1 MTDDGPLLR
10 GKNMVK
16 SDYMKIAI
24 FETKPWEK
32 KFFNK
37 ALKDFDLIFIK
48 EPVSSENCQ
57 LADGCEVISTFI
69 TSKLTA
75 EIINKLPKLKIIA
88 TRSTGFDHIDIKACA
103 AKNVAVCNVPFYG
116 ENTVAEHAFALIL
129 TLSRNIHKSYLRTTR
144 GDYTIEGLKGFD
156 LKGKTLGVIGA
167 GHIGLHLI
175 KMARGF
181 DMKALAYDM
190 NRNDFQADVLGF
202 KYVSLE
208 ELLKNSDIISL
219 HVPENPATHHL
230 INKNNIKLIKKGAIL
245 INTARGGVI
254 ETEALIEALDKKI
267 LAGAG
272 LDVLEGENLVME
284 EKQLAFD
291 KKTAEEML
299 SLAKDHILFARE
311 NVIFTPH
318 IAFYSEE
325 AIRRIMEVTAE
336 NIKSFIEKNIKNIVK
351 VN

>member
-1 MTDDGPLLR
+1 
-10 GKNMVK
+10 
-16 SDYMKIAI
+16 MKIAI

-37 ALKDFDLIFIK
+37 ALKDHDLKFIK
-48 EPVSSENCQ
+48 EPINSANCQ
-57 LADGCEVISTFI
+57 LAGDCGIISTFI
-69 TSKLTA
+69 ASKVND
-75 EIINKLPKLKIIA
+75 EILNQLPGLKMIA
-88 TRSTGFDHIDIKACA
+88 TRSTGFDHIDIKACQN
-103 AKNVAVCNVPFYG
+103 KNITVCNVPFYG

-129 TLSRNIHKSYLRTTR
+129 TLSRNIHKAYLRTTR

-156 LKGKTLGVIGA
+156 LRGKTLGVIGA

-175 KMARGF
+175 KMGRGF
-181 DMKALAYDM
+181 DMKALAFDA

-202 KYVSLE
+202 KYVDLE

-219 HVPENPATHHL
+219 HVPDNSATHHL

-284 EKQLAFD
+284 EKHMAFD

-299 SLAKDHILFARE
+299 ALAKDHILFSRE

-318 IAFYSEE
+318 IAFYSQE
-325 AIRRIMEVTAE
+325 AIERIMEVTGD
-336 NIKSFIEKNIKNIVK
+336 NINSFMAGQSKNTIK
-351 VN
+351 

>member
-1 MTDDGPLLR
+1 MLHMHENI
-10 GKNMVK
+10 KNN
-16 SDYMKIAI
+16 KIAI

-37 ALKDFDLIFIK
+37 ALKGNNLLFIK
-48 EPVSSENCQ
+48 EPISLANCR
-57 LADGCEVISTFI
+57 LAEGREIISTFI
-69 TSKLTA
+69 ASKING
-75 EIINKLPKLKIIA
+75 EILNKLPSLKMIA

-103 AKNVAVCNVPFYG
+103 SKNVAVCNVPFYG

-129 TLSRNIHKSYLRTTR
+129 TLSRNIHKAYLRTTR
-144 GDYTIEGLKGFD
+144 GDYTVEGLKGFD
-156 LKGKTLGVIGA
+156 LRGKTLGVIGA

-181 DMKALAYDM
+181 DMKVLAFDA
-190 NRNDFQADVLGF
+190 NRHDFQADVLGF
-202 KYVSLE
+202 KYVSLD

-219 HVPENPATHHL
+219 HVPDNPATHHL
-230 INKNNIKLIKKGAIL
+230 INKNSIKLIKKGAIL
-245 INTARGGVI
+245 INTARGGVV
-254 ETEALIEALDKKI
+254 ETGALIEALDKKI

-291 KKTAEEML
+291 KKTADEML
-299 SLAKDHILFARE
+299 VLAKDHILFSRD

-325 AIRRIMEVTAE
+325 AIKRIMEVTAD
-336 NIKSFIEKNIKNIVK
+336 NINYFIKKNAKNTVC
-351 VN
+351 

>member
-1 MTDDGPLLR
+1 
-10 GKNMVK
+10 
-16 SDYMKIAI
+16 MKIAI

-32 KFFNK
+32 KFFNR
-37 ALKDFDLIFIK
+37 ALKGQNLVYIK
-48 EPVSSENCQ
+48 EPLSLEN
-57 LADGCEVISTFI
+57 LAPAADCEIVSTFI
-69 TSKLTA
+69 ASKVKS
-75 EIINKLPKLKIIA
+75 EILNKLPGLKMIA
-88 TRSTGFDHIDIKACA
+88 TRSTGFDHIDIKVCKH
-103 AKNVAVCNVPFYG
+103 KNITVCNVPFYG

-129 TLSRNIHKSYLRTTR
+129 TLSRNIHKAYLRTTR
-144 GDYTIEGLKGFD
+144 GDYRIEGLKGFD
-156 LKGKTLGVIGA
+156 LRGKTLGVIGA

-181 DMKALAYDM
+181 DMKILAFD
-190 NRNDFQADVLGF
+190 NNHNDFQADVLGF
-202 KYVSLE
+202 KYVSLA

-219 HVPENPATHHL
+219 HVPDNQATHHL

-245 INTARGGVI
+245 INTARGGVV
-254 ETEALIEALDKKI
+254 ETGALIEALDKKI

-291 KKTAEEML
+291 EKTAEEML
-299 SLAKDHILFARE
+299 ALAKDHILFSRD

-325 AIRRIMEVTAE
+325 AIKRIMEVTAD
-336 NIKSFIEKNIKNIVK
+336 NIKSFMANNIKNK
-351 VN
+351 V

>member
-1 MTDDGPLLR
+1 
-10 GKNMVK
+10 
-16 SDYMKIAI
+16 MKIII
-24 FETKPWEK
+24 FETKSWEK

-37 ALKDFDLIFIK
+37 ALKGHDLKFIK
-48 EPVSSENCQ
+48 EPISLENCQ
-57 LADGCEVISTFI
+57 LAGGAEVISVFI
-69 TSKLTA
+69 TSKVTA
-75 EIINKLPKLKIIA
+75 EILNKLPNLKLIA
-88 TRSTGFDHIDIKACA
+88 TRSTGFDHIDLAVCKE
-103 AKNVAVCNVPFYG
+103 KGVVVCNVPFYG

-156 LKGKTLGVIGA
+156 LRGKTLGVIGA

-175 KMARGF
+175 KMGRGF
-181 DMKALAYDM
+181 DMKVLAYDN
-190 NRNDFQADVLGF
+190 NRDDWQADVLGF
-202 KYVSLE
+202 KYVGLE
-208 ELLKNSDIISL
+208 ELLRNSDIISL
-219 HVPENPATHHL
+219 HVPDNQATHHL
-230 INKNNIKLIKKGAIL
+230 INKSNIGQIKKGAIL

-254 ETEALIEALDKKI
+254 ETGALIEALDKKI
-267 LAGAG
+267 LAGVG

-299 SLAKDHILFARE
+299 ALAKDHILFSRE

-325 AIRRIMEVTAE
+325 AIRRIMEVTAD
-336 NIKSFIEKNIKNIVK
+336 NINNFSVGQAKNIVK
-351 VN
+351 

>member
-1 MTDDGPLLR
+1 
-10 GKNMVK
+10 
-16 SDYMKIAI
+16 MKIAL

-37 ALKDFDLIFIK
+37 ALKGHDLKFIK
-48 EPVSSENCQ
+48 EPISLDNCQ
-57 LADGCEVISTFI
+57 LAGDCEIISTFI
-69 TSKLTA
+69 ASKVNSEIISKLP
-75 EIINKLPKLKIIA
+75 NLKLIA
-88 TRSTGFDHIDIKACA
+88 TRSTGFDHIDVKVCQNKKI
-103 AKNVAVCNVPFYG
+103 AVCNVPFYG

-156 LKGKTLGVIGA
+156 LRGKTLGVIGA

-175 KMARGF
+175 KMGRGF
-181 DMKALAYDM
+181 DMKVLAYD
-190 NRNDFQADVLGF
+190 NNKNDFQADALGF
-202 KYVSLE
+202 KYVGLP

-219 HVPENPATHHL
+219 HVPDNPATHHL

-299 SLAKDHILFARE
+299 ALAKDHILFSRD

-336 NIKSFIEKNIKNIVK
+336 NIINFAAGSPKNAVQI
-351 VN
+351 

>member
-1 MTDDGPLLR
+1 
-10 GKNMVK
+10 
-16 SDYMKIAI
+16 MKIAI

-37 ALKDFDLIFIK
+37 ALKGQALAFVK
-48 EPVSSENCQ
+48 EPISPANCQ
-57 LADGCEVISTFI
+57 LAKDCEIISTFI
-69 TSKLTA
+69 SSKVNN
-75 EIINKLPKLKIIA
+75 EILNKLPKLKMIA
-88 TRSTGFDHIDIKACA
+88 TRSTGFDHIDLKAC
-103 AKNVAVCNVPFYG
+103 KNKNIAVCNVPFYG

-129 TLSRNIHKSYLRTTR
+129 TLSRNIHKAYLRTTR
-144 GDYTIEGLKGFD
+144 GDYSVEGLKGFD
-156 LKGKTLGVIGA
+156 LRGKTLGVIGA
-167 GHIGLHLI
+167 GHIGLHLV
-175 KMARGF
+175 KMGRGF
-181 DMKALAYDM
+181 DMKVLAFDNCKNY
-190 NRNDFQADVLGF
+190 FQADFLGF
-202 KYVSLE
+202 KYVSLA

-219 HVPENPATHHL
+219 HVPDNQATHHL

-245 INTARGGVI
+245 INTARGGVV

-299 SLAKDHILFARE
+299 ALAKDHILFSRD

-325 AIRRIMEVTAE
+325 AIRRIMEVTAD
-336 NIKSFIEKNIKNIVK
+336 NIKCFMEKNGKNTVL
-351 VN
+351 

>member
-1 MTDDGPLLR
+1 
-10 GKNMVK
+10 
-16 SDYMKIAI
+16 MKVAI

-37 ALKDFDLIFIK
+37 ALKGHDLKFIK
-48 EPVSSENCQ
+48 EPISLDNCR
-57 LADGCEVISTFI
+57 LAEDSQILSTFI
-69 TSKLTA
+69 ASKVNS
-75 EIINKLPKLKIIA
+75 EIINKLPSLKMIA
-88 TRSTGFDHIDIKACA
+88 TRSTGFDHIDLKACQN
-103 AKNVAVCNVPFYG
+103 KNIAVCNVPFYG

-129 TLSRNIHKSYLRTTR
+129 TLSRNIHKAYLRTTR

-156 LKGKTLGVIGA
+156 LRGKTLGVIGA

-175 KMARGF
+175 KMGRGF
-181 DMKALAYDM
+181 DMKVLAYD
-190 NRNDFQADVLGF
+190 NNKNDFQAEVLGF
-202 KYVSLE
+202 RYVSLA

-219 HVPENPATHHL
+219 HVPDNQATHHL
-230 INKNNIKLIKKGAIL
+230 INKNNIKLIKRGAIL
-245 INTARGGVI
+245 INTARGGVV

-291 KKTAEEML
+291 KKTAEEL
-299 SLAKDHILFARE
+299 LALAKDHILFSRD

-325 AIRRIMEVTAE
+325 AIRRIMEVTGD
-336 NIKSFIEKNIKNIVK
+336 NINSFIAGQPKNIVK
-351 VN
+351 

>member
-1 MTDDGPLLR
+1 
-10 GKNMVK
+10 
-16 SDYMKIAI
+16 MKIAI

-37 ALKDFDLIFIK
+37 ALKGKELEFIK
-48 EPVSSENCQ
+48 EPINLTNCQ
-57 LADGCEVISTFI
+57 AALESEVLSVFIASKISQ
-69 TSKLTA
+69 
-75 EIINKLPKLKIIA
+75 EILNKLPKLKLIA
-88 TRSTGFDHIDIKACA
+88 TRSTGFDHIDLAAC
-103 AKNVAVCNVPFYG
+103 KKKGIAVCNVPFYG

-129 TLSRNIHKSYLRTTR
+129 TLSRNIHKAYLRTTR

-156 LKGKTLGVIGA
+156 LRGKTLGVIGA

-181 DMKALAYDM
+181 DMKALAYDN

-202 KYVSLE
+202 KYASLE

-219 HVPENPATHHL
+219 HVPDNPATHHL
-230 INKNNIKLIKKGAIL
+230 INKNNIKLIKKGALL

-254 ETEALIEALDKKI
+254 ETEAMIEALDKGI

-299 SLAKDHILFARE
+299 ALAKDHLLFSRD

-336 NIKSFIEKNIKNIVK
+336 NIISFASGQVKNAVK
-351 VN
+351 

>member
-1 MTDDGPLLR
+1 MIIYR
-10 GKNMVK
+10 H
-16 SDYMKIAI
+16 MKIAI

-32 KFFNK
+32 KFFK
-37 ALKDFDLIFIK
+37 KILKGQVLEFIK
-48 EPVSSENCQ
+48 EPVSLDNLS
-57 LADGCEVISTFI
+57 AVKDCEVISTFI
-69 TSKLTA
+69 ASKVTA
-75 EIINKLPKLKIIA
+75 EILSKLPKLKMIA

-103 AKNVAVCNVPFYG
+103 AKNIAVCNVPFYG

-156 LKGKTLGVIGA
+156 LRGKTLGVIGA

-181 DMKALAYDM
+181 DMKVLAFDA
-190 NRNDFQADVLGF
+190 NRNDFQADILGF
-202 KYVSLE
+202 KYAGLE
-208 ELLKNSDIISL
+208 ELLKSSDIISL
-219 HVPENPATHHL
+219 HVPDNPATHHL
-230 INKNNIKLIKKGAIL
+230 INKNNIKLIKRGAIL
-245 INTARGGVI
+245 INTARGGVV
-254 ETEALIEALDKKI
+254 ETEALIQALDKKI

-299 SLAKDHILFARE
+299 ALAKDHILFSRD

-318 IAFYSEE
+318 IAFYSQE
-325 AIRRIMEVTAE
+325 AIERIMEVTAD
-336 NIKSFIEKNIKNIVK
+336 NINSFIAGQLKNTVK
-351 VN
+351 

>member
-1 MTDDGPLLR
+1 
-10 GKNMVK
+10 
-16 SDYMKIAI
+16 MKISI
-24 FETKPWEK
+24 FEIKPWEK

-37 ALKDFDLIFIK
+37 ALKGHNLDFIK
-48 EPVSSENCQ
+48 EPISLENYQSSGDC
-57 LADGCEVISTFI
+57 
-69 TSKLTA
+69 
-75 EIINKLPKLKIIA
+75 EIISVFIASKVNSEILNKLPNLKLIA
-88 TRSTGFDHIDIKACA
+88 TRSTGFDHIDLAAC
-103 AKNVAVCNVPFYG
+103 KNKGVIVCNVPFYG

-156 LKGKTLGVIGA
+156 LRGKTLGVIGA

-175 KMARGF
+175 KMGRGF
-181 DMKALAYDM
+181 DMKVLAFDSS
-190 NRNDFQADVLGF
+190 RNDFQADVLGF
-202 KYVSLE
+202 KYASLE
-208 ELLKNSDIISL
+208 EVLKNSDIISL
-219 HVPENPATHHL
+219 HVPDNPATHHL

-245 INTARGGVI
+245 INTARGGIV

-272 LDVLEGENLVME
+272 LDVIEGENLVME
-284 EKQLAFD
+284 EKHMAFD
-291 KKTAEEML
+291 KKTAEEMM
-299 SLAKDHILFARE
+299 SLAKDHILFSRD

-336 NIKSFIEKNIKNIVK
+336 NIVSFAAGSLKNTVPAEQKNNLI
-351 VN
+351 

>member
-1 MTDDGPLLR
+1 
-10 GKNMVK
+10 MVICR
-16 SDYMKIAI
+16 YMKIAI

-32 KFFNK
+32 KFFK
-37 ALKDFDLIFIK
+37 KTLKGQVLEFIK
-48 EPVSSENCQ
+48 EPISLDNCQ
-57 LADGCEVISTFI
+57 LADGCEIISTFI
-69 TSKLTA
+69 ASRVSS
-75 EIINKLPKLKIIA
+75 EIINKLPNLKMIA
-88 TRSTGFDHIDIKACA
+88 TRSTGFDHIDVKACQS
-103 AKNVAVCNVPFYG
+103 KNIIICNVPFYG

-156 LKGKTLGVIGA
+156 LRGKTLGVIGA

-175 KMARGF
+175 KMGRGF
-181 DMKALAYDM
+181 DMKVLAFDA

-208 ELLKNSDIISL
+208 ELLKNSNIISL
-219 HVPENPATHHL
+219 HVPDNSATHHL

-245 INTARGGVI
+245 INTARGGVV

-267 LAGAG
+267 LAGVG

-291 KKTAEEML
+291 KKTAKEML
-299 SLAKDHILFARE
+299 ALAKDHILFSRD

-325 AIRRIMEVTAE
+325 AIKRIMEVTAD
-336 NIKSFIEKNIKNIVK
+336 NIKSFIGKNIKNTVK

>member
-1 MTDDGPLLR
+1 ML
-10 GKNMVK
+10 KFNH
-16 SDYMKIAI
+16 MKIAI

-37 ALKDFDLIFIK
+37 ALKGNDLFFIK
-48 EPVSSENCQ
+48 EPICLDNCQ
-57 LADGCEVISTFI
+57 LAQGCEIISTFI
-69 TSKLTA
+69 ASKINR
-75 EIINKLPKLKIIA
+75 EILNKLPGLKMIA
-88 TRSTGFDHIDIKACA
+88 TRSTGFDHIDLKAC
-103 AKNVAVCNVPFYG
+103 KNKNITVCNVPFYG

-129 TLSRNIHKSYLRTTR
+129 TLSRNIHKAYLRTTS
-144 GDYTIEGLKGFD
+144 GDYRIEGLKGFD
-156 LKGKTLGVIGA
+156 LRGKTLGVIGA

-175 KMARGF
+175 KMGRGF
-181 DMKALAYDM
+181 DMKVLAFDN

-202 KYVSLE
+202 KYVSLP
-208 ELLKNSDIISL
+208 ELLKSSDIISL
-219 HVPENPATHHL
+219 HVPDNPNTHHL
-230 INKNNIKLIKKGAIL
+230 INKDNIKLIKKGAIL

-254 ETEALIEALDKKI
+254 ETEALTEALDKKI
-267 LAGAG
+267 LAGVG

-299 SLAKDHILFARE
+299 ALAKDHILFSRD

-325 AIRRIMEVTAE
+325 AIKRIMEVTAD
-336 NIKSFIEKNIKNIVK
+336 NINSYIGKNIKNIIK
-351 VN
+351 IK

>member
-1 MTDDGPLLR
+1 
-10 GKNMVK
+10 
-16 SDYMKIAI
+16 MKIAI

-37 ALKDFDLIFIK
+37 ALSSSAKAAANKKSHDLKFIK
-48 EPVSSENCQ
+48 EPINLENCQ
-57 LADGCEVISTFI
+57 LAESSQVISTFI
-69 TSKLTA
+69 ASKVNR
-75 EIINKLPKLKIIA
+75 EILDKLPSLKMIA
-88 TRSTGFDHIDIKACA
+88 TRSTGFDHIDIKACEN
-103 AKNVAVCNVPFYG
+103 KNIAVCNVPFYG

-144 GDYTIEGLKGFD
+144 GDYPIEGLKGFD
-156 LKGKTLGVIGA
+156 LRGKTLGVIGA

-175 KMARGF
+175 KMGRGF
-181 DMKALAYDM
+181 DMKVLAFDS

-202 KYVSLE
+202 KYASLE
-208 ELLKNSDIISL
+208 EVLKNSDIISL
-219 HVPENPATHHL
+219 HVPDNPATHHL

-245 INTARGGVI
+245 INTARGGIV

-272 LDVLEGENLVME
+272 LDVIEGENLVME
-284 EKQLAFD
+284 EKHLAFD

-299 SLAKDHILFARE
+299 ALAKDHILFSRD

-318 IAFYSEE
+318 IAFYSQE
-325 AIRRIMEVTAE
+325 AIERIMEVTAE
-336 NIKSFIEKNIKNIVK
+336 NIINFAAGSPKNIVPEQFFK
-351 VN
+351 K

>member
-1 MTDDGPLLR
+1 
-10 GKNMVK
+10 
-16 SDYMKIAI
+16 MKIAI

-37 ALKDFDLIFIK
+37 ALKGQNLVYVK
-48 EPVSSENCQ
+48 EPLSLEN
-57 LADGCEVISTFI
+57 LALAADCEIISTFI
-69 TSKLTA
+69 ASKVNSEVL
-75 EIINKLPKLKIIA
+75 NKLPGLKMIA

-103 AKNVAVCNVPFYG
+103 GKSVAVCNVPFYG

-156 LKGKTLGVIGA
+156 LRGKTLGVVGA

-181 DMKALAYDM
+181 DMNVLACDA

-202 KYVSLE
+202 KYASLE
-208 ELLKNSDIISL
+208 EVLKNSDIISL
-219 HVPENPATHHL
+219 HVPDNAATHHL

-245 INTARGGVI
+245 INTARGGVV
-254 ETEALIEALDKKI
+254 ETGALIEALDKKI

-272 LDVLEGENLVME
+272 LDVIEGENLVME

-291 KKTAEEML
+291 KKTAEEL
-299 SLAKDHILFARE
+299 LALAKDHILFSRD

-325 AIRRIMEVTAE
+325 AIRRIMEVTAD
-336 NIKSFIEKNIKNIVK
+336 NIKSFIEKNLKNIVK
-351 VN
+351 I

>member
-1 MTDDGPLLR
+1 MIKL
-10 GKNMVK
+10 MH
-16 SDYMKIAI
+16 MKITI

-37 ALKDFDLIFIK
+37 ALSLSAKATADKKGHNLIFIK
-48 EPVSSENCQ
+48 EPLSLDNFKLASDSEI
-57 LADGCEVISTFI
+57 ISIFI
-69 TSKLTA
+69 TSKVNS
-75 EIINKLPKLKIIA
+75 EIINKLPKLKLIA
-88 TRSTGFDHIDIKACA
+88 TRSTGFDHIDLKICKS
-103 AKNVAVCNVPFYG
+103 KKITVCNVPFYG

-129 TLSRNIHKSYLRTTR
+129 TLSRNIHKAYLRTMR

-156 LKGKTLGVIGA
+156 LRGKTLGVVGA

-181 DMKALAYDM
+181 DMKVLATDA
-190 NRNDFQADVLGF
+190 NHNDSQADVLGF

-208 ELLKNSDIISL
+208 ELLKNSDVISL
-219 HVPENPATHHL
+219 HVPDNPATHHL
-230 INKNNIKLIKKGAIL
+230 INKNNIKLIKKGAL
-245 INTARGGVI
+245 LVNTARGGII

-267 LAGAG
+267 LAGVG

-299 SLAKDHILFARE
+299 SLAKDHILFSRE

-325 AIRRIMEVTAE
+325 AIERIMEVTAE
-336 NIKSFIEKNIKNIVK
+336 NINSYIAGKLKNVIK
-351 VN
+351 